1 MNFHNSF
8 SFLLIKNAFSN
19 PNVFP
24 LHHRL
29 KQLFLFVVVFPQNF
43 PTQEFSSRTN
53 VKLNGTGFGPR
64 YCFASASKH
73 QLNFFPLSRINF
85 LMFSYFFSLTDEN
98 EKLESKSK
106 KFNQRGS
113 KQKATMCV
121 NMCLISFVV
130 VLKDDIHMEIRV
142 GNIDAVH

>member
-1 MNFHNSF
+1 
-8 SFLLIKNAFSN
+8 
-19 PNVFP
+19 
-24 LHHRL
+24 
-29 KQLFLFVVVFPQNF
+29 
-43 PTQEFSSRTN
+43 
-53 VKLNGTGFGPR
+53 
-64 YCFASASKH
+64 
-73 QLNFFPLSRINF
+73 
-85 LMFSYFFSLTDEN
+85 MFSYFFSLTDEN